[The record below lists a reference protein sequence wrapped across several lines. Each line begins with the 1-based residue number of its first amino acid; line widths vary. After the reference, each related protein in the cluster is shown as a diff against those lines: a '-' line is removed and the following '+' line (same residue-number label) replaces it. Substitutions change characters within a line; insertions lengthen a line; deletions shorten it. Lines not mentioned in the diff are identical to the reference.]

1 MVLTIEKL
9 QLQVTELEKQF
20 NVMNTAQNMAQN
32 LKTFIDNY
40 NIQVVDTKARIDI
53 LHKQIL
59 ELVQEEQKLKKEI
72 EAKNK
77 TEVKK

>member
-9 QLQVTELEKQF
+9 QLQVAELEKQF

>member
-9 QLQVTELEKQF
+9 TLQVTELEKQF

-32 LKTFIDNY
+32 LKTFINNY
-40 NIQVVDTKARIDI
+40 TIQVVDMKARIDM
-53 LHKQIL
+53 LHKQIV